1 MDRNELISLAVQCR
15 GEYFRILRALRQG
28 TLFPGTEEVPQNCL
42 TILDKEYPDRLRS
55 IPYPPFVLFYHGDL
69 SLLKKEAVSVVGS
82 RKPCSYAL
90 EATSALCHNHLQ
102 DKVIVS
108 GLASGIDARAHLSAV
123 HTIGILGC
131 GIDRCYPAE
140 NKELIRRLAKEQ
152 LILSE
157 YPDNCE
163 PFACHFPFRNRL
175 IAALGQEVYVMQC
188 SHRSGTMTT
197 VTEALRIGREV
208 YCLPYR
214 WNEAEGEGCNLL
226 LSEGAGFIDTEML
239 TEKKNCA

>member
-1 MDRNELISLAVQCR
+1 MHREELISLAVHCR

-28 TLFPGTEEVPQNCL
+28 TLIFETDKLPQNAL
-42 TILDKEYPDRLRS
+42 TILDPDYPEILRS

-69 SLLKKEAVSVVGS
+69 RLLTAAVVGS

-90 EATSALCHNHLQ
+90 EATTALCRNHLRE
-102 DKVIVS
+102 KVIVS
-108 GLASGIDARAHLSAV
+108 GLAAGIDARAHCSAA

-140 NKELIRRLAKEQ
+140 NSQLIRRLAEEQ

-157 YPDNCE
+157 YPDHCE
-163 PFACHFPFRNRL
+163 PFAYHFPFRNRL
-175 IAALGQEVYVMQC
+175 IAALGKEVYVMQC
-188 SHRSGTMTT
+188 SRRSGTMTT
-197 VTEALRIGREV
+197 VTEALRIGREI

-214 WNEAEGEGCNLL
+214 CNEPEGEGCNLL
-226 LSEGAGFIDTEML
+226 LSEGANFIDAEML